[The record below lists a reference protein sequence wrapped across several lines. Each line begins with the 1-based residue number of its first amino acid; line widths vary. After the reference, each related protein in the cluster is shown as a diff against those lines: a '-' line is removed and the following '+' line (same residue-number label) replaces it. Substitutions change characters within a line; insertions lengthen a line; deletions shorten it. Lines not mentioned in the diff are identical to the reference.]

1 MSFINKIE
9 KLTGVSKDKIGVYM
23 IYLEK
28 AVERLPL
35 IYKLQSDLNI
45 KVEIIPAIEGKTM
58 VINGH
63 PNNSI
68 NGEIQANGT
77 VGCTLSHIKTI
88 QTALQS
94 GKEYAIIF
102 EDDCIV
108 TKSTDEISNILD
120 QVYQIFFTYNIK
132 YDIFLLGALGY
143 TSFIP
148 SQLGVS
154 SINKFDGSHA
164 ILINRKGMV
173 EYIKSYYTLLSNNI
187 LDAADGLYNSLINK
201 GIRIYGFTDAQLI
214 FNQQRDETIFSHIA
228 KDHLDLI
235 STNIGLNHT

>member
-9 KLTGVSKDKIGVYM
+9 KLTSVSKDKIGIYM
-23 IYLEK
+23 IHLEK
-28 AVERLPL
+28 AVERLP
-35 IYKLQSDLNI
+35 IIDKLQAELDI
-45 KVEIIPAIEGKTM
+45 KMEIIPAIEGKTM

-63 PNNSI
+63 PNKASHGGI
-68 NGEIQANGT
+68 HGNGMI
-77 VGCTLSHIKTI
+77 GCTISHVKTI

-102 EDDCIV
+102 EDDCIL
-108 TKSTDEISNILD
+108 TKSCDKIVNILD

-154 SINKFDGSHA
+154 CINNFDGSHA

-173 EYIKSYYTLLSNNI
+173 EYIKTYYTSLLNNMADSPDGSYSN
-187 LDAADGLYNSLINK
+187 LIHK
-201 GIRIYGFTDAQLI
+201 GIRIYGFTEAQLI
-214 FNQQRDETIFSHIA
+214 FNQQQDQNTPSYIRGAD
-228 KDHLDLI
+228 
-235 STNIGLNHT
+235 